1 MQSVRKYQRFAAQCL
16 EQARATTDPRLK
28 AFLAE
33 MAREWQRV
41 VEDVRSQ
48 RVKQDLRS
56 AVEDPGD

>member
-1 MQSVRKYQRFAAQCL
+1 
-16 EQARATTDPRLK
+16 
-28 AFLAE
+28 LAE
-33 MAREWQRV
+33 MAQEWQRI

>member
-1 MQSVRKYQRFAAQCL
+1 MQSVRKYQRFAARCL
-16 EQARATTDPRLK
+16 EEARATTDPRVK

-33 MAREWQRV
+33 MAQEWQRI

-48 RVKQDLRS
+48 RVKQPSPS